1 MKNGLYTKLAWTGI
15 QKNRKLYLPYM
26 LTCIGMVMMCYIVSF
41 LKYSPVFGSLPGGD
55 TVQAFLNMG
64 FGVMCVFSLLFLF
77 YTNSFLI
84 RRRKT
89 EFGLYNILGMDKG
102 NLSRVLIWE
111 SLILLAFALVGGL
124 AGGILFSKLAELL
137 MVNILET
144 DAAFTFTINSQS
156 IITTVIL
163 FAAIFFLILL

>member
-26 LTCIGMVMMCYIVSF
+26 PTCIGMVMMCYIVSF

-89 EFGLYNILGMDKG
+89 EFGLYNILGMGKK
-102 NLSRVLIWE
+102 NL
-111 SLILLAFALVGGL
+111 ALVLGIETLLIALITLTAGL
-124 AGGILFSKLAELL
+124 FCGILVSKLADLG
-137 MVNILET
+137 IL
-144 DAAFTFTINSQS
+144 Q
-156 IITTVIL
+156 IL
-163 FAAIFFLILL
+163 GWTAVFSLHI

>member
-55 TVQAFLNMG
+55 TVQTFLMMG

-84 RRRKT
+84 RRRKKNSGFT
-89 EFGLYNILGMDKG
+89 T
-102 NLSRVLIWE
+102 
-111 SLILLAFALVGGL
+111 
-124 AGGILFSKLAELL
+124 FSAWARK
-137 MVNILET
+137 T
-144 DAAFTFTINSQS
+144 WRWCWGSKRCS
-156 IITTVIL
+156 SP
-163 FAAIFFLILL
+163 

>member
-89 EFGLYNILGMDKG
+89 EFGLYNILGMGKK
-102 NLSRVLIWE
+102 NL
-111 SLILLAFALVGGL
+111 ALVLGIETLLIALITLAAGL
-124 AGGILFSKLAELL
+124 FCGILFSKLA
-137 MVNILET
+137 
-144 DAAFTFTINSQS
+144 
-156 IITTVIL
+156 
-163 FAAIFFLILL
+163 

>member
-41 LKYSPVFGSLPGGD
+41 LKYSPVFGQLPGGD

-77 YTNSFLI
+77 FTPCVCAANALYYKQKNG
-84 RRRKT
+84 RR
-89 EFGLYNILGMDKG
+89 
-102 NLSRVLIWE
+102 
-111 SLILLAFALVGGL
+111 FAEYKRRDTPCSG
-124 AGGILFSKLAELL
+124 
-137 MVNILET
+137 
-144 DAAFTFTINSQS
+144 
-156 IITTVIL
+156 
-163 FAAIFFLILL
+163 